1 MSKKIKC
8 GFVAIVGR
16 PNAGKSTLVNALV
29 GQKVSIVSPKAQTT
43 RNNII
48 GVVNSSDYQIV
59 LVDTPGQNSAKNGLD
74 DYMQKSIKGA
84 VSGVDLVVVAIDGS
98 KASFEQEVRIIN
110 KYTEQNIPVIVA
122 VTKIDLLAGE
132 KLFKVL
138 SSFNNLENVQDI
150 VPISSVK
157 NRNID
162 ELIKV
167 MLKFLPEIDENDR
180 YYGEDEY
187 TDKSLKFI
195 CSEIIREKAL
205 YFLDKEIPHG
215 IAVSIV
221 SYKEGDGLTNIDA
234 EIICEKDSHKNIII
248 GKGGSMLKKIGHESR
263 VSFQKVIQQKVDLH
277 LWVRVKENWRDNIGF
292 LNDIGYN
299 NKEI

>member
-98 KASFEQEVRIIN
+98 KASFEQEKNIIN
-110 KYTEQNIPVIVA
+110 KYTGQNIPVVVA

-138 SSFNNLENVQDI
+138 SSFNNLDNVQDI

-167 MLKFLPEIDENDR
+167 MLKFLPEIDGKNR

-221 SYKEGDGLTNIDA
+221 SYKEGDGLTSVDA

-248 GKGGSMLKKIGHESR
+248 GKGGSMLKKIGHEAR

>member
-1 MSKKIKC
+1 MSKKIKS

-43 RNNII
+43 RNNIMGI
-48 GVVNSSDYQIV
+48 LNDSEYQIV
-59 LVDTPGQNSAKNGLD
+59 FVDTPGQNATKSHLD

-84 VSGVDLVVVAIDGS
+84 VSGVDVIVVAIDGT
-98 KASFEQEVRIIN
+98 KNITDFDKEIIR
-110 KYTEQNIPVIVA
+110 KYTDLGLPIILA
-122 VTKIDLLAGE
+122 LTKIDAMAEDKVFKTLLSLGNIPNISE
-132 KLFKVL
+132 
-138 SSFNNLENVQDI
+138 I
-150 VPISSVK
+150 VPVSSVK
-157 NRNID
+157 NKNTD
-162 ELIKV
+162 ELVKV
-167 MLKFLPEIDENDR
+167 LLKYLPEIDEEEK
-180 YYGEDEY
+180 YFEDDIY
-187 TDKSLKFI
+187 TDKSLRFI

-221 SYKEGDGLTNIDA
+221 KYEEGESLTTIDA
-234 EIICEKDSHKNIII
+234 EIICEKDSHKNIVI
-248 GKGGSMLKKIGHESR
+248 GKGGSMLKKIGHEAR
-263 VSFQKVIQQKVDLH
+263 VSFQKVIQQKVNLN

>member
-1 MSKKIKC
+1 MSKKIKS

-48 GVVNSSDYQIV
+48 GIVNSNDYQIV
-59 LVDTPGQNSAKNGLD
+59 LVDTPGQNTSKSHLD

-84 VSGVDLVVVAIDGS
+84 VSGVDVIVVALDS
-98 KASFEQEVRIIN
+98 TKNSLEQEKVLVN
-110 KYTEQNIPVIVA
+110 KYLDLGIPVVIA
-122 VTKIDLLAGE
+122 ITKIDLLGNE
-132 KLFKVL
+132 KLFKIL
-138 SSFNNLENVQDI
+138 SSFNDIQKIDDI

-157 NRNID
+157 NKNMD

-167 MLKFLPEIDENDR
+167 ILKYLPEIDENEK
-180 YYGEDEY
+180 YYGEEEY
-187 TDKSLKFI
+187 TDKSLRFI

-215 IAVSIV
+215 IAVNIV
-221 SYKEGDGLTNIDA
+221 SYQEDEGITNIDA
-234 EIICEKDSHKNIII
+234 EIICEKDSHKNIVI
-248 GKGGSMLKKIGHESR
+248 GKGGSMLKKIGHEAR
-263 VSFQKVIQQKVDLH
+263 VSFQKVIQQKVDLR

-299 NKEI
+299 NKDI

>member
-1 MSKKIKC
+1 MSKKIKS

-48 GVVNSSDYQIV
+48 GIVNSSDYQIV

-84 VSGVDLVVVAIDGS
+84 VSGVDCIVVAVDGS
-98 KASFEQEVRIIN
+98 KQSLDAEKNIIT
-110 KYTEQNIPVIVA
+110 KYLELNIPVIVA
-122 VTKIDLLAGE
+122 ITKIDLLSQE
-132 KLFKVL
+132 KIFKIL
-138 SSFNNLENVQDI
+138 ANFGQIKGISDI

-157 NRNID
+157 NRNVD
-162 ELIKV
+162 ELLKV
-167 MLKFLPEIDENDR
+167 ILNYLPEIDEADK
-180 YYGEDEY
+180 YFGDDEY
-187 TDKSLKFI
+187 TDKSLRFI

-221 SYKEGDGLTNIDA
+221 SYKEEDGLTTVDA
-234 EIICEKDSHKNIII
+234 EIICEKESHKNIVI
-248 GKGGSMLKKIGHESR
+248 GKGGSMLKKIGHEAR
-263 VSFQKVIQQKVDLH
+263 ISFQKVIQGKVDLH

>member
-1 MSKKIKC
+1 MSKKIKS

-43 RNNII
+43 RNNIMGI
-48 GVVNSSDYQIV
+48 LNDSKYQIV
-59 LVDTPGQNSAKNGLD
+59 FVDTPGQNATKSHLD

-84 VSGVDLVVVAIDGS
+84 VSGVDVIVVAIDGT
-98 KASFEQEVRIIN
+98 KNITDFDKEIIR
-110 KYTEQNIPVIVA
+110 KYTDLGLPIILA
-122 VTKIDLLAGE
+122 LTKIDAMAEDKVFKTLLSLGNIPNISE
-132 KLFKVL
+132 
-138 SSFNNLENVQDI
+138 I
-150 VPISSVK
+150 VPVSSVK
-157 NRNID
+157 NKNTD
-162 ELIKV
+162 ELVKV
-167 MLKFLPEIDENDR
+167 LLKYLPEIDEEEK
-180 YYGEDEY
+180 YFEDDIY
-187 TDKSLKFI
+187 TDKSLRFI

-221 SYKEGDGLTNIDA
+221 KYEEGESLTTIDA
-234 EIICEKDSHKNIII
+234 EIICEKDSHKNIVI
-248 GKGGSMLKKIGHESR
+248 GKGGSMLKKIGHEAR
-263 VSFQKVIQQKVDLH
+263 VSFQKVIQQKVNLN

>member
-43 RNNII
+43 RNNIMGI
-48 GVVNSSDYQIV
+48 LNHEDYQV
-59 LVDTPGQNSAKNGLD
+59 VFVDTPGQNDAKSHLD

-84 VSGVDLVVVAIDGS
+84 VSGVDILVVALDGTKEIS
-98 KASFEQEVRIIN
+98 QKDRDIIG
-110 KYTEQNIPVIVA
+110 KYSDLEIPIILVI
-122 VTKIDLLAGE
+122 TKIDAISDEKVFKLLASLSDLSHISE
-132 KLFKVL
+132 IVPVSSIKNKNTDELLKVL
-138 SSFNNLENVQDI
+138 LQY
-150 VPISSVK
+150 
-157 NRNID
+157 
-162 ELIKV
+162 
-167 MLKFLPEIDENDR
+167 LPEVNEEDR
-180 YYGEDEY
+180 YFDEDMY

-221 SYKEGDGLTNIDA
+221 KYEEGESLTTIDA
-234 EIICEKDSHKNIII
+234 EIICEKDSHKNIVI
-248 GKGGSMLKKIGHESR
+248 GKGGSMLKKIGHEAR
-263 VSFQKVIQQKVDLH
+263 ISFQKVIQQKVDLH
-277 LWVRVKENWRDNIGF
+277 LWVRVKENWRDNLGF

>member
-98 KASFEQEVRIIN
+98 KASFEQEKNIIN
-110 KYTEQNIPVIVA
+110 KYTGQNIPVVVA

-138 SSFNNLENVQDI
+138 SSFNDLDNVQDI

-167 MLKFLPEIDENDR
+167 MLKFLPEIDEKNR

-221 SYKEGDGLTNIDA
+221 SYKEGDGLTSVDA

-248 GKGGSMLKKIGHESR
+248 GKGGSMLKKIGHEAR

>member
-1 MSKKIKC
+1 MSKKIKS

-48 GVVNSSDYQIV
+48 GIVNSSDYQIV

-84 VSGVDLVVVAIDGS
+84 VSGVDCIVVAVDGS
-98 KASFEQEVRIIN
+98 KQSLDAEKNIIT
-110 KYTEQNIPVIVA
+110 KYLELNIPVIVA
-122 VTKIDLLAGE
+122 ITKIDLLSQE
-132 KLFKVL
+132 KIFKIL
-138 SSFNNLENVQDI
+138 ANFGQIKGISDI

-157 NRNID
+157 NRNVD
-162 ELIKV
+162 ELLKV
-167 MLKFLPEIDENDR
+167 ILNYLPEIDEEDK
-180 YYGEDEY
+180 YFGDDEY
-187 TDKSLKFI
+187 TDKSLRFI

-221 SYKEGDGLTNIDA
+221 SYKEEDGLTTVDA
-234 EIICEKDSHKNIII
+234 EIICEKESHKNIVI
-248 GKGGSMLKKIGHESR
+248 GKGGSMLKKIGHEAR
-263 VSFQKVIQQKVDLH
+263 ISFQKVIQGKVDLH

>member
-1 MSKKIKC
+1 MSKKIKS

-16 PNAGKSTLVNALV
+16 PNAGKSTLVNAMV

-43 RNNII
+43 RNNIMGI
-48 GVVNSSDYQIV
+48 VNSPEYQIV
-59 LVDTPGQNSAKNGLD
+59 LVDTPGQNDAKSHLD

-84 VSGVDLVVVAIDGS
+84 VSGVDVIVVALDS
-98 KASFEQEVRIIN
+98 TKRSFEADREIIN
-110 KYTEQNIPVIVA
+110 KYVELNIPIIIA
-122 VTKIDLLAGE
+122 ITKIDALGNE

-138 SSFNNLENVQDI
+138 SNFNNLQKVEEI
-150 VPISSVK
+150 VPISSIKRINV
-157 NRNID
+157 D

-167 MLKFLPEIDENDR
+167 IVKYLPEINEEDR
-180 YYGEDEY
+180 YFAEDEY
-187 TDKSLKFI
+187 TDKSLRFI

-221 SYKEGDGLTNIDA
+221 SYKEEEDLTTIDA
-234 EIICEKDSHKNIII
+234 EIICEKDSHKNIVI
-248 GKGGSMLKKIGHESR
+248 GKGGSMLKKIGHEAR
-263 VSFQKVIQQKVDLH
+263 VSFQKVVRGKVVLN

>member
-1 MSKKIKC
+1 MSKKIKS

-48 GVVNSSDYQIV
+48 GIVNSSDYQIV

-84 VSGVDLVVVAIDGS
+84 VSGVDCIVVAVDGS
-98 KASFEQEVRIIN
+98 KQSLDAEKNIIT
-110 KYTEQNIPVIVA
+110 KYLELNIPVIVA
-122 VTKIDLLAGE
+122 ITKIDLLSQE
-132 KLFKVL
+132 KIFKIIANFGQIKGI
-138 SSFNNLENVQDI
+138 SDI

-157 NRNID
+157 NRNVD
-162 ELIKV
+162 ELLKV
-167 MLKFLPEIDENDR
+167 ILNYLPEIDEEDK
-180 YYGEDEY
+180 YFGDDEY
-187 TDKSLKFI
+187 TDKSLRFI

-221 SYKEGDGLTNIDA
+221 SYKEEDGLTTVDA
-234 EIICEKDSHKNIII
+234 EIICEKESHKNIVI
-248 GKGGSMLKKIGHESR
+248 GKGGSMLKKIGHEAR
-263 VSFQKVIQQKVDLH
+263 ISFQKVIQGKVDLH

>member
-1 MSKKIKC
+1 MSKKIKS
-8 GFVAIVGR
+8 GFVAVVGR

-43 RNNII
+43 RNNIMGI
-48 GVVNSSDYQIV
+48 LNEEDYQIIF
-59 LVDTPGQNSAKNGLD
+59 VDTPGQNDAKSHLD

-84 VSGVDLVVVAIDGS
+84 VAGVDALVVALDSTKEISNKDR
-98 KASFEQEVRIIN
+98 EIIG
-110 KYTEQNIPVIVA
+110 KYSDLEIPIVL
-122 VTKIDLLAGE
+122 VLTKIDAITDARVFKILAS
-132 KLFKVL
+132 L
-138 SSFNNLENVQDI
+138 SDLSRVSDI
-150 VPISSVK
+150 VPVSSIKKK
-157 NRNID
+157 NTE

-167 MLKFLPEIDENDR
+167 LLKFLPEIDEKDK
-180 YYGEDEY
+180 YFDDDMY
-187 TDKSLKFI
+187 TDKSVKFI

-221 SYKEGDGLTNIDA
+221 KYEEGGNLTTIDA
-234 EIICEKDSHKNIII
+234 EIICEKDSHKNIVI
-248 GKGGSMLKKIGHESR
+248 GKGGSMLKKIGHEAR
-263 VSFQKVIQQKVDLH
+263 VSFQKVIQQKVDLR
-277 LWVRVKENWRDNIGF
+277 LWVRVKENWRDNLGF

>member
-1 MSKKIKC
+1 MSKKIKS

-16 PNAGKSTLVNALV
+16 PNAGKSTLVNVLV

-48 GVVNSSDYQIV
+48 GIVNSSDYQIV

-84 VSGVDLVVVAIDGS
+84 VSGVDCIVVAVDGS
-98 KASFEQEVRIIN
+98 KQSLDAEKNIIT
-110 KYTEQNIPVIVA
+110 KYLELNIPVIVA
-122 VTKIDLLAGE
+122 ITKIDLLSQE
-132 KLFKVL
+132 KIFKIL
-138 SSFNNLENVQDI
+138 ANFGQIKGISDI

-157 NRNID
+157 NRNVD
-162 ELIKV
+162 ELLKV
-167 MLKFLPEIDENDR
+167 ILNYLPEIDEEDK
-180 YYGEDEY
+180 YFGDDEY
-187 TDKSLKFI
+187 TDKSLRFI

-221 SYKEGDGLTNIDA
+221 SYKEEDGLTTVDA
-234 EIICEKDSHKNIII
+234 EIICEKESHKNIVI
-248 GKGGSMLKKIGHESR
+248 GKGGSMLKKIGHEAR
-263 VSFQKVIQQKVDLH
+263 ISFQKVIQGKVDLH

>member
-98 KASFEQEVRIIN
+98 KASFEQEKNIIN
-110 KYTEQNIPVIVA
+110 KYTGQNIPVVVA
-122 VTKIDLLAGE
+122 VTKIDLLTGE

-138 SSFNNLENVQDI
+138 SSFNNLDNVQDI

-167 MLKFLPEIDENDR
+167 MLKFLPEIDEKNR

-221 SYKEGDGLTNIDA
+221 SYKEGEGLTSVDA

-248 GKGGSMLKKIGHESR
+248 GKGGSMLKKIGHEAR

>member
-1 MSKKIKC
+1 MSKKIKS

-48 GVVNSSDYQIV
+48 GIVNSDDYQIV

-84 VSGVDLVVVAIDGS
+84 VSGVDCIVVAVDGS
-98 KASFEQEVRIIN
+98 KQSLDAEKNIVQ
-110 KYTEQNIPVIVA
+110 KYIELNIPVIVA
-122 VTKIDLLAGE
+122 ITKIDLLNQE
-132 KLFKVL
+132 KIFKVL
-138 SSFNNLENVQDI
+138 ANFGQIKGISDI

-157 NRNID
+157 NRNVD
-162 ELIKV
+162 ELLKV
-167 MLKFLPEIDENDR
+167 MLNYLPEIDEDDK
-180 YYGEDEY
+180 YFGDDEY
-187 TDKSLKFI
+187 TDKSLRFI

-221 SYKEGDGLTNIDA
+221 SYKEEDGLTTVDA
-234 EIICEKDSHKNIII
+234 EIICEKESHKNIVI
-248 GKGGSMLKKIGHESR
+248 GKGGSMLKKIGHEAR
-263 VSFQKVIQQKVDLH
+263 ISFQKVIQGKVDLH

>member
-1 MSKKIKC
+1 MSKKIKS

-43 RNNII
+43 RNNIMGI
-48 GVVNSSDYQIV
+48 LNEDNYQIV
-59 LVDTPGQNSAKNGLD
+59 FVDTPGQNSAKSHLD

-84 VSGVDLVVVAIDGS
+84 VSGVDVLVVALDGTKDIS
-98 KASFEQEVRIIN
+98 NTDREIIG
-110 KYTEQNIPVIVA
+110 KYADLEIPIILVI
-122 VTKIDLLAGE
+122 TKIDAIKDE
-132 KLFKVL
+132 KLFRLLASLNDIQKVA
-138 SSFNNLENVQDI
+138 EI
-150 VPISSVK
+150 VPVSSIK
-157 NRNID
+157 SKNID
-162 ELIKV
+162 ELVKV
-167 MLKFLPEIDENDR
+167 LLNYLPEIEEKDKYFD
-180 YYGEDEY
+180 DDMY

-215 IAVSIV
+215 IAVSIIK
-221 SYKEGDGLTNIDA
+221 YEEGDTLTTIDA
-234 EIICEKDSHKNIII
+234 EIICEKDSHKNIVI
-248 GKGGSMLKKIGHESR
+248 GKGGSMLKKIGHEAR
-263 VSFQKVIQQKVDLH
+263 VSFQKVIQQKVDLR
-277 LWVRVKENWRDNIGF
+277 LWVRVKENWRDNLGF

>member
-1 MSKKIKC
+1 MSKKIKS

-48 GVVNSSDYQIV
+48 GIVNSSDYQIV

-84 VSGVDLVVVAIDGS
+84 VSGVDCIVVAVDGS
-98 KASFEQEVRIIN
+98 KQSLDAEKNIII
-110 KYTEQNIPVIVA
+110 KYLELNIPVIVA
-122 VTKIDLLAGE
+122 ITKIDLLSQE
-132 KLFKVL
+132 KIFKIL
-138 SSFNNLENVQDI
+138 ANFGQIKGISDI

-157 NRNID
+157 NRNVD
-162 ELIKV
+162 ELLKV
-167 MLKFLPEIDENDR
+167 ILNYLPEIDEEDK
-180 YYGEDEY
+180 YFGDDEY
-187 TDKSLKFI
+187 TDKSLRFI

-221 SYKEGDGLTNIDA
+221 SYKEEDGLTTVDA
-234 EIICEKDSHKNIII
+234 EIICEKESHKNIVI
-248 GKGGSMLKKIGHESR
+248 GKGGSMLKKIGHEAR
-263 VSFQKVIQQKVDLH
+263 ISFQKVIQGKVDLH

>member
-1 MSKKIKC
+1 MSKKIKS

-48 GVVNSSDYQIV
+48 GIVNSSDYQIV

-84 VSGVDLVVVAIDGS
+84 VSGVDCIVVAVDGS
-98 KASFEQEVRIIN
+98 KQSLDAEKNIIT
-110 KYTEQNIPVIVA
+110 KYLELNIPVIVA
-122 VTKIDLLAGE
+122 ITKIDLLSQE
-132 KLFKVL
+132 KIFKIL
-138 SSFNNLENVQDI
+138 ANFGQIKGISDI

-157 NRNID
+157 NRNVD
-162 ELIKV
+162 ELLKV
-167 MLKFLPEIDENDR
+167 ILNYLPEIDEADK
-180 YYGEDEY
+180 YFGDDEY
-187 TDKSLKFI
+187 TDKSLRFI

-215 IAVSIV
+215 IAVSVV
-221 SYKEGDGLTNIDA
+221 SYKEEDGLTTVDA
-234 EIICEKDSHKNIII
+234 EIICEKESHKNIVI
-248 GKGGSMLKKIGHESR
+248 GKGGSMLKKIGHEAR
-263 VSFQKVIQQKVDLH
+263 ISFQKVIQGKVDLH

>member
-1 MSKKIKC
+1 MSKKIKS

-48 GVVNSSDYQIV
+48 GIVNSSDYQIV

-84 VSGVDLVVVAIDGS
+84 VSGVDCIVVAVDSS
-98 KASFEQEVRIIN
+98 KQSLDAEKNIIT
-110 KYTEQNIPVIVA
+110 KYLELNIPVIVA
-122 VTKIDLLAGE
+122 ITKIDLLSQE
-132 KLFKVL
+132 KIFKIL
-138 SSFNNLENVQDI
+138 ANFGQIKGISDI

-157 NRNID
+157 NRNVD
-162 ELIKV
+162 ELLKV
-167 MLKFLPEIDENDR
+167 ILNYLPEIDEEDK
-180 YYGEDEY
+180 YFGDDEY
-187 TDKSLKFI
+187 TDKSLRFI

-221 SYKEGDGLTNIDA
+221 SYKEEDGLTTVDA
-234 EIICEKDSHKNIII
+234 EIICEKESHKNIVI
-248 GKGGSMLKKIGHESR
+248 GKGGSMLKKIGHEAR
-263 VSFQKVIQQKVDLH
+263 ISFQKVIQGKVDLH

>member
-29 GQKVSIVSPKAQTT
+29 GQIVSIVSPKAQTT
-43 RNNII
+43 RNNIMGI
-48 GVVNSSDYQIV
+48 LNNEDYQV
-59 LVDTPGQNSAKNGLD
+59 VFVDTPGQNDAKSHLD

-84 VSGVDLVVVAIDGS
+84 VSGVDILVVALDGTKDIS
-98 KASFEQEVRIIN
+98 QRDREIIG
-110 KYTEQNIPVIVA
+110 KYSDLEIPIILVI
-122 VTKIDLLAGE
+122 TKIDAISDEKVFRLLAS
-132 KLFKVL
+132 L
-138 SSFNNLENVQDI
+138 SDLSHISEI
-150 VPISSVK
+150 VPVSSIK
-157 NRNID
+157 NKNTD
-162 ELIKV
+162 ELLKV
-167 MLKFLPEIDENDR
+167 ILQYLPEVNEEDR
-180 YYGEDEY
+180 YFEEDMY

-221 SYKEGDGLTNIDA
+221 KYEEGETLTTIDA
-234 EIICEKDSHKNIII
+234 EIICEKDSHKNIVI
-248 GKGGSMLKKIGHESR
+248 GKGGSMLKKIGHEAR
-263 VSFQKVIQQKVDLH
+263 ISFQKVIQQKVDLH
-277 LWVRVKENWRDNIGF
+277 LWVRVKENWRDNLGF

>member
-43 RNNII
+43 RNNIMGI
-48 GVVNSSDYQIV
+48 LNNEDYQV
-59 LVDTPGQNSAKNGLD
+59 VFVDTPGQNDAKSHLD

-84 VSGVDLVVVAIDGS
+84 VSGVDILVVALDGTKDIS
-98 KASFEQEVRIIN
+98 QRDREIIG
-110 KYTEQNIPVIVA
+110 KYSDLEIPIILVI
-122 VTKIDLLAGE
+122 TKIDAISDEKVFRLLAS
-132 KLFKVL
+132 L
-138 SSFNNLENVQDI
+138 SDLSHISEI
-150 VPISSVK
+150 VPVSSIK
-157 NRNID
+157 NKNTD
-162 ELIKV
+162 ELLKV
-167 MLKFLPEIDENDR
+167 ILQYLPEVNEEDR
-180 YYGEDEY
+180 YFEEDMY

-221 SYKEGDGLTNIDA
+221 KYEEGETLTTIDA
-234 EIICEKDSHKNIII
+234 EIICEKDSHKNIVI
-248 GKGGSMLKKIGHESR
+248 GKGGSMLKKIGHEAR
-263 VSFQKVIQQKVDLH
+263 ISFQKVIQQKVDLH
-277 LWVRVKENWRDNIGF
+277 LWVRVKENWRDNLGF

>member
-1 MSKKIKC
+1 MSKKIKS
-8 GFVAIVGR
+8 GYVAIVGR

-48 GVVNSSDYQIV
+48 GIVNSNDYQIV
-59 LVDTPGQNSAKNGLD
+59 LVDTPGQNTSKSHLD

-84 VSGVDLVVVAIDGS
+84 VSGVDVIVVALDS
-98 KASFEQEVRIIN
+98 TKNSLEQEKALVN
-110 KYTEQNIPVIVA
+110 KYLDLGIPVVIA
-122 VTKIDLLAGE
+122 ITKIDLLGNE
-132 KLFKVL
+132 KLFKIL
-138 SSFNNLENVQDI
+138 SSFNDIQKIDDI

-157 NRNID
+157 NKNMD

-167 MLKFLPEIDENDR
+167 ILKYLPEIDENEK
-180 YYGEDEY
+180 YYGEEEY
-187 TDKSLKFI
+187 TDKSLRFI

-215 IAVSIV
+215 IAVNIV
-221 SYKEGDGLTNIDA
+221 SYQEDEGITNIDA
-234 EIICEKDSHKNIII
+234 EIICEKDSHKNIVI
-248 GKGGSMLKKIGHESR
+248 GKGGSMLKKIGHEAR
-263 VSFQKVIQQKVDLH
+263 VSFQKVIQQKVDLR

-299 NKEI
+299 NKDI

>member
-1 MSKKIKC
+1 MSKKIKS

-48 GVVNSSDYQIV
+48 GIVNSSDYQIV
-59 LVDTPGQNSAKNGLD
+59 FVDTPGQNSAKNGLD

-84 VSGVDLVVVAIDGS
+84 VSGVDCIVVAVDGS
-98 KASFEQEVRIIN
+98 KQSLDAEKNIIT
-110 KYTEQNIPVIVA
+110 KYLELNIPVIVA
-122 VTKIDLLAGE
+122 ITKIDLLSQE
-132 KLFKVL
+132 KIFKIL
-138 SSFNNLENVQDI
+138 ANFGQIKGISDI
-150 VPISSVK
+150 VPISSIK
-157 NRNID
+157 NRNVD
-162 ELIKV
+162 ELLKV
-167 MLKFLPEIDENDR
+167 ILNYLPEIDEEDK
-180 YYGEDEY
+180 YFGDDEY
-187 TDKSLKFI
+187 TDKSLRFI

-221 SYKEGDGLTNIDA
+221 SYKEEDGLTTVDA
-234 EIICEKDSHKNIII
+234 EIICEKESHKNIVI
-248 GKGGSMLKKIGHESR
+248 GKGGSMLKKIGHEAR
-263 VSFQKVIQQKVDLH
+263 ISFQKVIQGKVDLH

>member
-1 MSKKIKC
+1 MSKKIKS

-43 RNNII
+43 RNNIMGI
-48 GVVNSSDYQIV
+48 LNEDGYQIV
-59 LVDTPGQNSAKNGLD
+59 FVDTPGQNSAKSHLD

-84 VSGVDLVVVAIDGS
+84 VSGVDVLIVALDGT
-98 KASFEQEVRIIN
+98 KDITTADKDMIG
-110 KYTEQNIPVIVA
+110 KYNDLNIPIILVI
-122 VTKIDLLAGE
+122 TKIDAIKDE
-132 KLFKVL
+132 KLFKML
-138 SSFNNLENVQDI
+138 AGLNNMQNVADI
-150 VPISSVK
+150 VPVSSIKKK
-157 NRNID
+157 NTD
-162 ELIKV
+162 ELVKV
-167 MLKFLPEIDENDR
+167 ILKHLPEINE
-180 YYGEDEY
+180 EDKYFDDDMY

-221 SYKEGDGLTNIDA
+221 KYDEGESLTTVDA
-234 EIICEKDSHKNIII
+234 EIICEKDSHKNIVI
-248 GKGGSMLKKIGHESR
+248 GKGGSMLKKIGHEAR
-263 VSFQKVIQQKVDLH
+263 ISFQKVVQQKVDLR
-277 LWVRVKENWRDNIGF
+277 LWVRVKENWRDNLGF

-299 NKEI
+299 NKDI

>member
-98 KASFEQEVRIIN
+98 KPSFEQEKNIIN
-110 KYTEQNIPVIVA
+110 KYTGQNIPVVVA

-132 KLFKVL
+132 KLFKIL
-138 SSFNNLENVQDI
+138 SSFNDLDNVQDI

-167 MLKFLPEIDENDR
+167 MLKFLPEIDEKNR

-221 SYKEGDGLTNIDA
+221 YYKEGDGLTSVDA

-248 GKGGSMLKKIGHESR
+248 GKGGSMLKKIGHEAR

>member
-1 MSKKIKC
+1 MSKKIKS

-48 GVVNSSDYQIV
+48 GIVNGDDYQIV

-84 VSGVDLVVVAIDGS
+84 VSGVDCIVVAVDGS
-98 KASFEQEVRIIN
+98 KQSLDAEKNIVQ
-110 KYTEQNIPVIVA
+110 KYIELNIPVIVA
-122 VTKIDLLAGE
+122 ITKIDLLNQE
-132 KLFKVL
+132 KIFKVL
-138 SSFNNLENVQDI
+138 ANFGQIKGISDI

-157 NRNID
+157 NRNVD
-162 ELIKV
+162 ELLKV
-167 MLKFLPEIDENDR
+167 MLNYLPEIDEEDK
-180 YYGEDEY
+180 YFGDDEY
-187 TDKSLKFI
+187 TDKSLRFI

-221 SYKEGDGLTNIDA
+221 SYKEEDGLTTVDA
-234 EIICEKDSHKNIII
+234 EIICEKESHKNIVI
-248 GKGGSMLKKIGHESR
+248 GKGGSMLKKIGHEAR
-263 VSFQKVIQQKVDLH
+263 ISFQKVIQGKVDLH

>member
-43 RNNII
+43 RNNIMGI
-48 GVVNSSDYQIV
+48 LNHEDYQV
-59 LVDTPGQNSAKNGLD
+59 VFVDTPGQNDAKSHLD

-84 VSGVDLVVVAIDGS
+84 VSGVDILVVALDGTKEIS
-98 KASFEQEVRIIN
+98 QKDRDIIG
-110 KYTEQNIPVIVA
+110 KYADLEIPIILVI
-122 VTKIDLLAGE
+122 TKIDAISDEKVFKLLASLSDLSHISE
-132 KLFKVL
+132 IVPVSSIKNKNTDELLKVL
-138 SSFNNLENVQDI
+138 LQY
-150 VPISSVK
+150 
-157 NRNID
+157 
-162 ELIKV
+162 
-167 MLKFLPEIDENDR
+167 LPEVNEEDR
-180 YYGEDEY
+180 YFDEDMY

-221 SYKEGDGLTNIDA
+221 KYEEGETLTTIDA
-234 EIICEKDSHKNIII
+234 EIICEKDSHKNIVI
-248 GKGGSMLKKIGHESR
+248 GKGGSMLKKIGHEAR
-263 VSFQKVIQQKVDLH
+263 ISFQKVIQQKVDLH
-277 LWVRVKENWRDNIGF
+277 LWVRVKENWRDNLGF

>member
-1 MSKKIKC
+1 MSKKIKS

-48 GVVNSSDYQIV
+48 GIVNSDDYQIV

-84 VSGVDLVVVAIDGS
+84 VSGVDCIVVAVDGS
-98 KASFEQEVRIIN
+98 KQSLDAEKNIIT
-110 KYTEQNIPVIVA
+110 KYLELNIPVIVA
-122 VTKIDLLAGE
+122 ITKIDLLSQE
-132 KLFKVL
+132 KIFKIL
-138 SSFNNLENVQDI
+138 ANFGQIKGISDI
-150 VPISSVK
+150 VPISSIK
-157 NRNID
+157 NRNVD
-162 ELIKV
+162 ELLKV
-167 MLKFLPEIDENDR
+167 ILNYLPEIDEADK
-180 YYGEDEY
+180 YFGDDEY
-187 TDKSLKFI
+187 TDKSLRFI

-221 SYKEGDGLTNIDA
+221 SYKEEDGLTTVDA
-234 EIICEKDSHKNIII
+234 EIICEKESHKNIVI
-248 GKGGSMLKKIGHESR
+248 GKGGSMLKKIGHEAR
-263 VSFQKVIQQKVDLH
+263 ISFQKVIQGKVDLH